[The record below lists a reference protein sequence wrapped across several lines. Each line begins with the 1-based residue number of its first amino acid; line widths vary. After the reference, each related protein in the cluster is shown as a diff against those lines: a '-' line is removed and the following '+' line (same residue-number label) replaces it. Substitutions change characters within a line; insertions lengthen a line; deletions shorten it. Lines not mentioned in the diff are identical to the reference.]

1 MASLLRKLQTDLK
14 PTTALPTVPSP
25 KPERMV
31 FPLAKSS
38 VWAMPLWPLRQ
49 FSIPLKVSF
58 LRALEARYSD
68 GTPLH
73 AGVFMREKQSLLWFS
88 INAKNDTNINFVDH
102 LKDNMEGMLRDAKF
116 LKLWRSYHLE
126 EQHHAQRRFSQMGR
140 APVSAALR
148 WLQLDGQ
155 QEFNEVPDAVHAMR
169 LWYAPQT
176 MRLVYTPQK
185 GQDPRIQKWLSAVN
199 R

>member
-1 MASLLRKLQTDLK
+1 MLYGAD
-14 PTTALPTVPSP
+14 PP
-25 KPERMV
+25 
-31 FPLAKSS
+31 
-38 VWAMPLWPLRQ
+38 
-49 FSIPLKVSF
+49 
-58 LRALEARYSD
+58 
-68 GTPLH
+68 GT
-73 AGVFMREKQSLLWFS
+73 G
-88 INAKNDTNINFVDH
+88 
-102 LKDNMEGMLRDAKF
+102 
-116 LKLWRSYHLE
+116 
-126 EQHHAQRRFSQMGR
+126 SQMGR

-155 QEFNEVPDAVHAMR
+155 QEFNEVPDALHAMR